1 MLTIET
7 GETNTIL
14 RTHCHAVTKFDVSLE
29 NFIEEMKET
38 MAQEDPE
45 TGIHGV
51 GLAANQVGDL
61 RRILLITLNVGER
74 KKGQKVLP
82 MINPEI
88 TWTSPQKVSMEEGC
102 LSLPGVFEYVARPA
116 RVQARW
122 QGVDGAWHERKFGK
136 WDARIL
142 LHELDHLDGTLFTD
156 YQKKS

>member
-7 GETNTIL
+7 GTENKIL
-14 RTHCHAVTKFDVSLE
+14 RSQCRVVTKFDDELRDFV
-29 NFIEEMKET
+29 EEMEKT

-45 TGIHGV
+45 TGVRGV

-61 RRILLITLNVGER
+61 RRMLLITLNVGER
-74 KKGQKVLP
+74 KKMKILP

-88 TWTSPQKVSMEEGC
+88 TWSAPQKVSMEEGC
-102 LSLPGVFEYVARPA
+102 LSLPGIFEYVARPS

-122 QGVDGAWHERKFGK
+122 QGIDGVWHERKFGK

-142 LHELDHLDGTLFTD
+142 LHEMDHLDGTLFTD
-156 YQKKS
+156 YHKS

>member
-7 GETNTIL
+7 GETNKIL
-14 RTHCHAVTKFDVSLE
+14 RTHCHAVTDFDKNLLHFVA
-29 NFIEEMKET
+29 EMEET

-45 TGIHGV
+45 TGIRGV

-74 KKGQKVLP
+74 KEQKVLP

-88 TWTSPQKVSMEEGC
+88 TWISPQKVLMEEGC

-122 QGVDGAWHERKFGK
+122 QGADGTWHERKFGK

-156 YQKKS
+156 YRKS

>member
-7 GETNTIL
+7 GTTNKIL
-14 RTHCHAVTKFDVSLE
+14 RTHCRVVTDFDENLVKF
-29 NFIEEMKET
+29 IAEMEET

-45 TGIHGV
+45 TGIRGV

-74 KKGQKVLP
+74 KKQKILP

-88 TWTSPQKVSMEEGC
+88 TWVSPQKVSMEEGC
-102 LSLPGVFEYVARPA
+102 LSVPGIFEYVSRPA
-116 RVQARW
+116 RVQVKW
-122 QGVDGAWHERKFGK
+122 QDLNEIWHERKLGK

-142 LHELDHLDGTLFTD
+142 LHEIDHLDGTLFID

>member
-7 GETNTIL
+7 GETNKIL
-14 RTHCHAVTKFDVSLE
+14 RTHCRAVTDFDKNLLHFVA
-29 NFIEEMKET
+29 EMEET

-45 TGIHGV
+45 TGVRGV

-74 KKGQKVLP
+74 KEQKVLP

-88 TWTSPQKVSMEEGC
+88 TWISPQKVLMEEGC

-122 QGVDGAWHERKFGK
+122 QGTDGTWHERKFGK

-156 YQKKS
+156 YRKS